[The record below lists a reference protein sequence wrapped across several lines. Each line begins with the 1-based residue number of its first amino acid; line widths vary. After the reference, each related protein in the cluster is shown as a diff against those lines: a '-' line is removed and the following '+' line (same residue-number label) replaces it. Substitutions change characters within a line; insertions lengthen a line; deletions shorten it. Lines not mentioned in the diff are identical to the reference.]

1 MAYEEDFDYS
11 YKSINFDDT
20 INTNQKYYYM
30 MRTLNQQ
37 RNIGHLSEIYEVQ
50 LINDGGYLY
59 AIFNV
64 LYHYEIEQE
73 VFINPAKSFKKIFQ
87 LQPNMSQIEL
97 ITTDVDYS
105 QEASEQ
111 IGNVHV
117 GDVEDSIWDK
127 TFKIRLTS
135 KKTGRKI
142 DLNITYNLN
151 SD

>member
-1 MAYEEDFDYS
+1 MH
-11 YKSINFDDT
+11 FDDT

-37 RNIGHLSEIYEVQ
+37 RNVGHLSEIYEAQ

-73 VFINPAKSFKKIFQ
+73 VFINPTKSFKKLFQ
-87 LQPNMSQIEL
+87 LQPNMNQIQL

-105 QEASEQ
+105 QEATEQ
-111 IGNVHV
+111 IGNVQV
-117 GDVEDSIWDK
+117 GDVEELIWDK